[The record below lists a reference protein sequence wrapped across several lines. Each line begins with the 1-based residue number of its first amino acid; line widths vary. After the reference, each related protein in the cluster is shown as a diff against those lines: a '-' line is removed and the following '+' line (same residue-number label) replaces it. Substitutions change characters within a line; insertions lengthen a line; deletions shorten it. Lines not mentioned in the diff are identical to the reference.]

1 MKTAIR
7 FDQGSLRKPEMLP
20 HGFMKVEGYVARAG
34 VLEYRNDDGSIR
46 RELRLRED
54 VADPK
59 SLSGYEGASL
69 TDGHPTVLVDADN
82 VRTLEDGTA
91 TSARMDGDWVVAPM
105 VIKSKKLISKVKSG
119 KTGLSAGYT
128 IRLDETPGVHPVY
141 GRYDAIQRDIRINH
155 IAVAVDVPRAGDGAR
170 IRMDGAL
177 TERADSWSDAK
188 LTTAIDGHQHLV
200 SFTDWNGQSV
210 MSGDTSWAVSEGAE
224 SGHSHP
230 WVKAPDGTVT
240 IGESDGHAH
249 ALLDESRYLAA
260 RTDSQIDRSGV
271 VDDPGLN
278 RGTIT
283 MDKDEQ
289 IRLLQTQ
296 LGEANKKL
304 ATAEGDLKTRT
315 DERDDARGKLAIA
328 DASAKETQ
336 ARLDS
341 GLAAAETEKV
351 KEVTLRLDEANAKIR
366 ELEGSIPTLVRDRAA
381 LNTRAVAIMGGEF
394 RADSMGSRDVLEA
407 TNLRID
413 PKADV
418 KKMSDVEL
426 KARFDAFFDSR
437 AQSAASTARL
447 GAALAV
453 RADARVIAEID
464 PFDPLHNGVGQY
476 ASPHAAKKG
485 A

>member
-20 HGFMKVEGYVARAG
+20 NGFMKVEGYVARAG

-54 VADPK
+54 VSDPK
-59 SLSGYEGASL
+59 SLAGYEGASL

-105 VIKSKKLISKVKSG
+105 VLKTKKLIGKVRSG

-128 IRLDETPGVHPVY
+128 IKLDETPGMHPVY

-155 IAVAVDVPRAGDGAR
+155 IAVAVDMPRAGDGAR
-170 IRMDGAL
+170 IRMDGADIRYARFDMIEQRDGKWCVL
-177 TERADSWSDAK
+177 SHDGSTVLGEYDTEAEAK
-188 LTTAIDGHQHLV
+188 ERLAQV
-200 SFTDWNGQSV
+200 E
-210 MSGDTSWAVSEGAE
+210 M
-224 SGHSHP
+224 
-230 WVKAPDGTVT
+230 
-240 IGESDGHAH
+240 HA
-249 ALLDESRYLAA
+249 
-260 RTDSQIDRSGV
+260 QMDRQDGV
-271 VDDPGLN
+271 VDPGLTREGN
-278 RGTIT
+278 I

-296 LGEANKKL
+296 LGDATKKLATVEADLKVRTDERDAATGKL
-304 ATAEGDLKTRT
+304 ATAE
-315 DERDDARGKLAIA
+315 KLAE
-328 DASAKETQ
+328 DAQT
-336 ARLDS
+336 RLDS

-351 KEVTLRLDEANAKIR
+351 KEVTVRLDEANAKIR
-366 ELEGSIPTLVRDRAA
+366 ELEGSIPERVRKRASLV
-381 LNTRAVAIMGGEF
+381 TRARAVIGDDY
-394 RADSMGSRDVLEA
+394 RADALDDRTVLEA
-407 TNLRID
+407 AIHRFD
-413 PKADV
+413 PKADLSKESEV
-418 KKMSDVEL
+418 AL
-426 KARFDAFFDSR
+426 HARFDAYYDAR
-437 AQSAASTARL
+437 AKTATSTARL

-453 RADARVIAEID
+453 RTDAQRETEVD

-476 ASPHAAKKG
+476 ASPHAAKRG